1 MKLQINHIDQFK
13 SLLRNKKEIK
23 LKKEM
28 VDGKEV
34 GIISYAIEKDDTFN
48 TSISR
53 ECRGIVFDMKTGECI
68 CRPYHKFFNVN
79 QKAET
84 QIDKIDWN
92 GISYIGTKHDGSL
105 LMPVLINDKI
115 FWKTKKSFYSE
126 VAIKATKVWN
136 EKYKGSVF
144 EHNMTLDLKAGLT
157 PLFEFVDKEVPIVI
171 KNNESDFILL
181 ALRNIKTGEYK
192 FFKHH
197 EDLKQKFNSLA
208 DFVNEVKDK
217 EDIEGYVISDGE
229 NIYKVKTQW
238 YLERHRMLS
247 KYTINSILDL
257 YINDV
262 IDDFI
267 AELYTFNYVEK
278 AKMIEKFR
286 DEFTNW
292 ILNIEEVAQNK
303 LEELKKKHKRTEL
316 RIQIAQMTNSALMF
330 NLLDGK
336 DVTMFLKKKMRDH
349 FKDVYKNKIFFMGE
363 EL

>member
-1 MKLQINHIDQFK
+1 MKIQINHIDQFN

-48 TSISR
+48 SPISR

-68 CRPYHKFFNVN
+68 CRPFHKFFNVN

-84 QIDKIDWN
+84 QIDKIDWS
-92 GISYIGTKHDGSL
+92 GISYIGTKYDGSL

-136 EKYKGSVF
+136 EKYKGSSL
-144 EHNMTLDLKAGLT
+144 EHNIILDLKAGLT
-157 PLFEFVDKEVPIVI
+157 PLFEFVDKDVPIVI
-171 KNNESDFILL
+171 KVKESDFILL
-181 ALRNIKTGEYK
+181 SLRDIKSGEYY
-192 FFKHH
+192 FFNHH
-197 EDLKQKFNSLA
+197 NHLKESFNSLEN
-208 DFVNEVKDK
+208 FINTIK
-217 EDIEGYVISDGE
+217 EEEGTEGYVISDGE

-257 YINDV
+257 YINDA

-278 AKMIEKFR
+278 AKMLEKFR

-292 ILNIEEVAQNK
+292 ILNIEEVAQSK
-303 LEELKKKHKRTEL
+303 LEELKKKYKRTEL
-316 RIQIAQMTNSALMF
+316 RIQISQMTNSALMF